1 VPEVLSLLRHRGPD
15 GEDVWRASQGPLL
28 GHTRL
33 AIIGLTPEA
42 DQPLQSSDGSLTIT
56 FNGEIYNYREIAA
69 DLGIADPIS
78 DTQVLVEALRLWGPE
93 GLRRLRGMYAFLA
106 WDGREERLIAG
117 RDPWGIKPLYVL
129 HHVSGG
135 VTLSSEIPPLL
146 VLSEARTIDPAGLAT
161 YLAFGHTG
169 QTVTLF
175 ERIRKIAPGAVWEWR
190 RQGDDRWDAHAS
202 RIGPFP
208 VDRPAPGLENSVA
221 EALDDSVR
229 AHMVADVEVGVF
241 LSGGTDSTLV
251 AAAASRLVPDVRTF
265 TLAFPGFPEID
276 ESEMA
281 AANARLMGTRHRTI
295 PVEAGAMREAAR
307 SVLAVHGEP
316 FGDAAALPLTI
327 LARVARQD
335 VKVALTGEGAD
346 ELFGG
351 YKRYRVSRMLD
362 HPLLPAVR
370 WATRPLAR
378 AWALARDD
386 SASARAIEALLWGGG
401 VRSHAALL
409 LGDLN
414 ALSAAG
420 SAPAATAEVLART
433 DWEALADGG
442 GERRTARDFDLRR
455 WLPNMYLEKAD
466 RATMAHS
473 LEARVPYL
481 DPVVAAVADRSVRR
495 RFGKELLAAEL
506 RRRLPGAR
514 LPEQKKGLS
523 VDLRSLLEGDF
534 RSYARFEVQ
543 SRDSLLRRLL
553 TRREV
558 GVLRRR
564 CARSTTSRYR
574 MAMLGLWE
582 ELFDGSSFS

>member
-1 VPEVLSLLRHRGPD
+1 
-15 GEDVWRASQGPLL
+15 
-28 GHTRL
+28 
-33 AIIGLTPEA
+33 
-42 DQPLQSSDGSLTIT
+42 
-56 FNGEIYNYREIAA
+56 
-69 DLGIADPIS
+69 
-78 DTQVLVEALRLWGPE
+78 
-93 GLRRLRGMYAFLA
+93 M
-106 WDGREERLIAG
+106 
-117 RDPWGIKPLYVL
+117 RD
-129 HHVSGG
+129 
-135 VTLSSEIPPLL
+135 
-146 VLSEARTIDPAGLAT
+146 
-161 YLAFGHTG
+161 
-169 QTVTLF
+169 
-175 ERIRKIAPGAVWEWR
+175 
-190 RQGDDRWDAHAS
+190 
-202 RIGPFP
+202 
-208 VDRPAPGLENSVA
+208 
-221 EALDDSVR
+221 
-229 AHMVADVEVGVF
+229 
-241 LSGGTDSTLV
+241 
-251 AAAASRLVPDVRTF
+251 
-265 TLAFPGFPEID
+265 
-276 ESEMA
+276 
-281 AANARLMGTRHRTI
+281 
-295 PVEAGAMREAAR
+295 AAR

-327 LARVARQD
+327 LAREARRD

-351 YKRYRVSRMLD
+351 YKRYRVSRMLE

-378 AWALARDD
+378 LWAKARND
-386 SASARAIEALLWGGG
+386 SANARALEALLWGGG

-420 SAPAATAEVLART
+420 SASAATAEVLART

-481 DPVVAAVADRSVRR
+481 DPVVAVVAQESVGR

-506 RRRLPGAR
+506 RRRLPQVR
-514 LPEQKKGLS
+514 LPDQKRGLS

-534 RSYARFEVQ
+534 RTYARFELQ

-553 TRREV
+553 SPREV
-558 GVLRRR
+558 DVLRRR

-582 ELFDGSSFS
+582 ELFGGSSFS